1 MMYLNQMAKCLL
13 VALLFSTNGH
23 AQQKTYCNPI
33 NLDYGYTPI
42 PNFSAKKRRGN
53 WDENDIELIIQVVS
67 SPNEEVEDILDAIE
81 AKLAMQSEDVS
92 YVEYKLEVAK
102 WK

>member
-1 MMYLNQMAKCLL
+1 MRIIESYKELKRNIPLL
-13 VALLFSTNGH
+13 IEAS
-23 AQQKTYCNPI
+23 
-33 NLDYGYTPI
+33 GYKDNYIARKIGMPI
-42 PNFSAKKRRGN
+42 PNFSAKKRRSN
-53 WDENDIELIIQVVS
+53 WDEEDIERIIKVIS

-92 YVEYKLEVAK
+92 YEEYKLEIAK

>member
-1 MMYLNQMAKCLL
+1 MKVIESYKELKRNIPLL
-13 VALLFSTNGH
+13 IEAS
-23 AQQKTYCNPI
+23 
-33 NLDYGYTPI
+33 GYKDKYIARKIGMPI
-42 PNFSAKKRRGN
+42 PNFSAKKRRSN
-53 WDENDIELIIQVVS
+53 WDEEDIERIVRVVS

-92 YVEYKLEVAK
+92 YEEYKLEVAK

>member
-1 MMYLNQMAKCLL
+1 MKVIESYKELKRNIPLL
-13 VALLFSTNGH
+13 IETS
-23 AQQKTYCNPI
+23 
-33 NLDYGYTPI
+33 GYKDNYIARKIGMPV

-81 AKLAMQSEDVS
+81 AKLAMQGEDIS
-92 YVEYKLEVAK
+92 YEEYKLEVAK